1 MISYRIL
8 SYRDTNGAP
17 RAGILIDG
25 LIYPA
30 ATLLEDDR
38 IDASSVLGLLQSWER
53 LGERLSERLAQP
65 PPRDGALALK
75 EATLLAPILYP
86 GALFCTWG
94 NYRDHLQEMAK
105 LAGRTDPLPEKS
117 PEPFFVTKTSAH
129 SVIGNGEP
137 IHYPA
142 FSTQLDWEAEIGVV
156 IGRTVFH
163 ATEQNAMAAV
173 AGYTIVND
181 LSARDAGRR
190 KEPNMAHLLDWYAMK
205 SFRDS
210 APMGPWITPAAFIAD
225 PYALDIKLWVN
236 GELRQSGNSRSMVYS
251 IPELIVY
258 LSRHM
263 PLRPGD
269 VLVTGCPAGVGMSSG
284 RFLQVGD
291 AIRIEVSG
299 CGVLENTVVAG

>member
-1 MISYRIL
+1 MSDYRIL
-8 SYRDTNGAP
+8 SYRDQSDAP
-17 RAGILIDG
+17 CAGVLVDD
-25 LIYPA
+25 LVYPA
-30 ATLLEDDR
+30 TVLLGGAAV
-38 IDASSVLGLLQSWER
+38 DAASVLGLLQSWER
-53 LGERLSERLAQP
+53 VQETL
-65 PPRDGALALK
+65 RDALARPLPHEKARGLK
-75 EATLLAPILYP
+75 DVRLLAPILYP

-105 LAGRTDPLPEKS
+105 LAGRTDPLPEKA

-129 SVIGNGEP
+129 SVIGTGEP

-156 IGRTVFH
+156 IGRTISR
-163 ATEQNAMAAV
+163 ATEQNAMEAV

-190 KEPNMAHLLDWYAMK
+190 KEPNMAHLLDWFAMK

-210 APMGPWITPAAFIAD
+210 APMGPWITPAALIAD

-236 GELRQSGNSRSMVYS
+236 GELRQSGNSQSMVYS

-263 PLRPGD
+263 TLRPGD

-291 AIRIEVSG
+291 TIKIEVSG
-299 CGVLENTVVAG
+299 CGAIENAVVAG